1 MRTSYVKVRLK
12 RPQQPTLKSAQT
24 KRAREHDEARRIVEM
39 LVGSPVD
46 NKLTPPQRIRA
57 NVRKAAVEGVG
68 AKKARA
74 IAAKEP
80 VSAKV
85 RRGKTVKPLAP
96 ERVSAILDA
105 LEKTYPNVVCALTHH
120 NAFELTIATILSAQT
135 TDVGVNKVTPE
146 LFRMYPTP
154 KKLADAQL
162 PELERIIKST
172 GFFRSKAKNIQG
184 AARVLVEKFGG
195 KVPETIE
202 ELTELP
208 GVARK
213 TANVVLGSWFGIAS
227 GIVVDTH
234 VGRLS
239 RRLELTRQDDPV
251 KVEQD
256 LEKVIPQDHWIQF
269 SHELIH
275 HGRQVCIARKPR
287 CVDCSLEKLCNSVDK
302 TWSSH

>member
-1 MRTSYVKVRLK
+1 MATKTSKKKGLK
-12 RPQQPTLKSAQT
+12 
-24 KRAREHDEARRIVEM
+24 
-39 LVGSPVD
+39 
-46 NKLTPPQRIRA
+46 TPSSLPA
-57 NVRKAAVEGVG
+57 AKRKAAIEGVS
-68 AKKARA
+68 ATKARA

-80 VSAKV
+80 VSSKV
-85 RRGKTVKPLAP
+85 RRGKTAKPLAP
-96 ERVSAILDA
+96 DRVKAILDA
-105 LEKTYPNVVCALTHH
+105 LQKTYPNVVCALVHH

-135 TDVGVNKVTPE
+135 TDVGVNKATPE

-154 KKLADAQL
+154 KKLADAPL
-162 PELERIIKST
+162 PELERLIKST
-172 GFFRSKAKNIQG
+172 GFYRAKAKNIK
-184 AARVLVEKFGG
+184 AAAKVLVERFGG

-202 ELTELP
+202 ELIQLP

-239 RRLELTRQDDPV
+239 RRLELTKNDDPV

-256 LEKVIPQDHWIQF
+256 LEKVIPRDHWIQF

-275 HGRQVCIARKPR
+275 HGRQVCVARKPR
-287 CVDCSLEKLCNSVDK
+287 CVDCSLERLCNAVDK

>member
-1 MRTSYVKVRLK
+1 MT
-12 RPQQPTLKSAQT
+12 TT
-24 KRAREHDEARRIVEM
+24 KAAK
-39 LVGSPVD
+39 
-46 NKLTPPQRIRA
+46 KLMPPQKLMPA
-57 NVRKAAVEGVG
+57 ARKAAVEGIP
-68 AKKARA
+68 AAKARA

-85 RRGKTVKPLAP
+85 KRGKTAKPLAP
-96 ERVSAILDA
+96 ERIKAILDA
-105 LEKTYPNVVCALTHH
+105 LQKTYPNVVCALTHH

-154 KKLADAQL
+154 KKLAEAPL
-162 PELERIIKST
+162 PELERIIKTT
-172 GFFRSKAKNIQG
+172 GFFRAKAKNIKG
-184 AARVLVEKFGG
+184 AAKVLVEKFGG
-195 KVPETIE
+195 TVPETIE

-227 GIVVDTH
+227 GVVVDTH

-239 RRLELTRQDDPV
+239 RRLELTKQDDPV

>member
-1 MRTSYVKVRLK
+1 MATTTAKK
-12 RPQQPTLKSAQT
+12 KSAL
-24 KRAREHDEARRIVEM
+24 A
-39 LVGSPVD
+39 
-46 NKLTPPQRIRA
+46 PPSSLPA
-57 NVRKAAVEGVG
+57 AKRKAAIEGVS
-68 AKKARA
+68 ATKART

-80 VSAKV
+80 VSKG
-85 RRGKTVKPLAP
+85 RRGKTAKPLAP
-96 ERVSAILDA
+96 ERIKALLDA
-105 LEKTYPNVVCALTHH
+105 LQKTYPNVVCALTHR

-154 KKLADAQL
+154 KKLAEAPL
-162 PELERIIKST
+162 LEIERIIRTT
-172 GFFRSKAKNIQG
+172 GFYRAKAKNIQG
-184 AARVLVEKFGG
+184 AARVLVERFGG

-202 ELTELP
+202 ELIELP

-213 TANVVLGSWFGIAS
+213 TANVVLGSWYGIAS
-227 GIVVDTH
+227 GVVVDTH
-234 VGRLS
+234 VLRLS
-239 RRLELTRQDDPV
+239 RRLELTKETDPV
-251 KVEQD
+251 KVERD

-287 CVDCSLEKLCNSVDK
+287 CVDCSLETLCNSVDK

>member
-1 MRTSYVKVRLK
+1 MAT
-12 RPQQPTLKSAQT
+12 T
-24 KRAREHDEARRIVEM
+24 KAAK
-39 LVGSPVD
+39 
-46 NKLTPPQRIRA
+46 KLTPPQRLKA
-57 NVRKAAVEGVG
+57 AARKAAVEGVP
-68 AKKARA
+68 AAKARA

-85 RRGKTVKPLAP
+85 KRGKTAKPLAP
-96 ERVSAILDA
+96 ERVKAILDA

-146 LFRMYPTP
+146 LFRMYSTP
-154 KKLADAQL
+154 KKLAEAPL
-162 PELERIIKST
+162 PELERLIKTT
-172 GFFRSKAKNIQG
+172 GFFRAKAKNIKG
-184 AARVLVEKFGG
+184 AAKVLVEKFGG

-239 RRLELTRQDDPV
+239 RRLELTKQDDPV